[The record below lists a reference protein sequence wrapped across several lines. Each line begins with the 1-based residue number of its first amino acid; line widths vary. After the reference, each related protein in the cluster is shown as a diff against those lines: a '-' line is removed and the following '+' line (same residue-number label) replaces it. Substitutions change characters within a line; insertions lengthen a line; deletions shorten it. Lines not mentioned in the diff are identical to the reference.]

1 MITLDGNKVEVG
13 KFPDGTILMKRDK
26 NPLDFMRYGFFT
38 PHSKIV
44 WHFENNE
51 EMVVLMYLVKHLN
64 SCGIKD
70 IMLVMPYIPNARQD
84 RVKSEEDVFTL
95 KYFAQFINSLGFSS
109 VTVLDPHSYVSEALI
124 DNIRVQNPKYYINY
138 AIEMINATNPVSP
151 ENRLMAFYPDEG
163 AMKRYSGLLDMPYAF
178 GIKQRDWATGQI
190 QGLDVSGMTDIIY
203 DSNVL
208 IIDDICSR
216 GGTFYHSAKKLKEL
230 GAKNI
235 YLYVSHCENTILQG
249 DLLTSGLI
257 ERVFTT
263 DSVFTKTHE
272 KIEVMN
278 YHAYKSYAVN

>member
-1 MITLDGNKVEVG
+1 MITLDGNKIEVG
-13 KFPDGTILMKRDK
+13 KFPDGTILMKRDGS
-26 NPLDFMRYGFFT
+26 PLDFMRYGFFT
-38 PHSKIV
+38 PHSQIV
-44 WHFENNE
+44 WQFENNE
-51 EMVVLMYLVKHLN
+51 EMIVLMYLVKHLN

-70 IMLVMPYIPNARQD
+70 IMLIMPYIPNARQD

-95 KYFAQFINSLGFSS
+95 KYFAEFINSLGFSS

-124 DNIRVQNPKYYINY
+124 DNIRVQNPKYYINNT
-138 AIEMINATNPVSP
+138 IDMINFIEPINS

-178 GIKQRDWATGQI
+178 G
-190 QGLDVSGMTDIIY
+190 MTDIIC

-263 DSVFTKTHE
+263 DSIFTKTHE

-278 YHAYKSYAVN
+278 YDAYKSYAFN